1 MCHLQGALGGHHLVI
16 CRGFAEGKM
25 SSALG
30 RMVPLQG
37 CGRQAPQCQELAGDS
52 SRTCCCPAKVW
63 LDNFFGQKE
72 GKDHPGTLHPFGTPK
87 AKFGYF
93 YKVKL
98 KKIRSLEI

>member
-52 SRTCCCPAKVW
+52 SRTCCCPAHGDTSDILSV
-63 LDNFFGQKE
+63 LFATYSG
-72 GKDHPGTLHPFGTPK
+72 
-87 AKFGYF
+87 
-93 YKVKL
+93 
-98 KKIRSLEI
+98 

>member
-52 SRTCCCPAKVW
+52 SRTCCCP
-63 LDNFFGQKE
+63 DG
-72 GKDHPGTLHPFGTPK
+72 DHNKMSKSRGSL
-87 AKFGYF
+87 
-93 YKVKL
+93 
-98 KKIRSLEI
+98 RSTK